1 MKFSIV
7 TPVYNGQAHI
17 RETIES
23 VLSQEGDFEIEYF
36 IMDGGST
43 DSTVKIA
50 REYESRDKRVSVISE
65 KDVGMYDAV
74 NKGFLKATGDVY
86 AYINSDDVYEP
97 GAFATVTSI
106 VSKYPDILW
115 LKGISSVMDAS
126 SNISRIL
133 PCYVYKREWIEK
145 GIYGRNGPVIGP
157 ASAF

>member
-43 DSTVKIA
+43 DATVEIVL
-50 REYESRDKRVSVISE
+50 EYASRDKRVSVFSE
-65 KDVGMYDAV
+65 KDSGMYDAV
-74 NKGFLKATGDVY
+74 NKGFFKATGDVY

-97 GAFATVTSI
+97 GAFA
-106 VSKYPDILW
+106 
-115 LKGISSVMDAS
+115 
-126 SNISRIL
+126 
-133 PCYVYKREWIEK
+133 
-145 GIYGRNGPVIGP
+145 
-157 ASAF
+157 